1 MPRYLLPKE
10 SAEYMRCAV
19 ETFHRRCKQGLVKY
33 TKPCGTRLS
42 THKWIDEFCEG
53 AIEGGM
59 NVKLRVTKPGMD
71 AAVAYLESLKDLE
84 RPRVRG

>member
-1 MPRYLLPKE
+1 
-10 SAEYMRCAV
+10 MRCAV

-42 THKWIDEFCEG
+42 THKWIDEFFEG

-59 NVKLRVTKPGMD
+59 NVKLRVRKPDDMK

-84 RPRVRG
+84 RPRARG